1 METYFRINLQNT
13 KNSIL
18 KVNDENNIHKRK
30 YDFKIRI
37 DYECRSKR
45 YLKNISV
52 QKTFYLFFLSFH
64 SNFKPIVWDN

>member
-30 YDFKIRI
+30 YDFKRI
-37 DYECRSKR
+37 DF
-45 YLKNISV
+45 KNRLRMSV
-52 QKTFYLFFLSFH
+52 
-64 SNFKPIVWDN
+64 